1 MDMHYGV
8 KKQNLKS
15 YVQLAPNTCLV
26 HIILVSENFYIHTI
40 LKLILFV
47 AASRWFD
54 GRWRRG
60 SSYWW
65 HHRENGREAWGS
77 SEPTK
82 TLVSDHL
89 PGMKNFVNSGEV
101 IKYLCHW
108 M

>member
-1 MDMHYGV
+1 MHYGV

-54 GRWRRG
+54 GR
-60 SSYWW
+60 
-65 HHRENGREAWGS
+65 
-77 SEPTK
+77 
-82 TLVSDHL
+82 
-89 PGMKNFVNSGEV
+89 
-101 IKYLCHW
+101 
-108 M
+108 